1 MDKPATVGGTGPLMI
16 VETMHRALLS
26 ADILELLP
34 KESSFDNVV
43 THLMSDAYYEACRL
57 LDDGGQPMVV
67 RRLIAKRVI
76 DLTVAGESQPS
87 EIAAKALSTLG
98 IKPHT
103 D

>member
-1 MDKPATVGGTGPLMI
+1 MI
-16 VETMHRALLS
+16 AEAMHRALLS

-34 KESSFDNVV
+34 KEGSFDNVA

-57 LDDGGQPMVV
+57 LEDGGQPMVV

-76 DLTVAGESQPS
+76 DLTVAGESRPS

-98 IKPHT
+98 IKPRIIP
-103 D
+103 

>member
-1 MDKPATVGGTGPLMI
+1 MTV
-16 VETMHRALLS
+16 EEMHRALLS

-34 KESSFDNVV
+34 KEGSFDNMV

-87 EIAAKALSTLG
+87 EIAAKALCTLG